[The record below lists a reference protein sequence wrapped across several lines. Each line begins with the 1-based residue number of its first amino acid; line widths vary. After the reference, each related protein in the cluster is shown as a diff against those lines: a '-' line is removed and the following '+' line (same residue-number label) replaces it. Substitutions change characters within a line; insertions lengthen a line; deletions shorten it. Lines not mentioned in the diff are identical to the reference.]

1 MPQLR
6 QLWEG
11 NFSGM
16 LCWEGAWLP
25 TQPGAPGRAV
35 LPPKEQTVLSF
46 GYFWLFSCCPMSS
59 SPWLNP
65 ATHLS
70 LCRSVGAWLQQEE
83 RQKGWSFSLRAV
95 QSSPSVTE
103 VTARAGAVRL
113 SCKEQLRSS
122 SISDLGWVVWGWFP
136 FGCDPRWE

>member
-70 LCRSVGAWLQQEE
+70 LCGCMAAAGGEAEGMELLTQGSPVLTFSDRSDC
-83 RQKGWSFSLRAV
+83 
-95 QSSPSVTE
+95 QS
-103 VTARAGAVRL
+103 
-113 SCKEQLRSS
+113 RSS
-122 SISDLGWVVWGWFP
+122 EIEL
-136 FGCDPRWE
+136 